1 MSKFIDQTGFEIKL
15 EAPPQRIVS
24 LVPSQTEL
32 LADLGLLDSIVG
44 ITKYCIYPPEL
55 FLSVPRIGG
64 TKSVNHELVS
74 QLKPDLIIAN
84 KEENNR
90 DSIEQLRE
98 QFPVWLS
105 DVSNLHEALDMI
117 YNIGVMTNSQ
127 ERASEINNQIYD
139 KFNSLTLKNKKH
151 VAKRALYF
159 IWRNPNMCAGGD
171 TFINDMMNKAG
182 FDNLMYYHKRYP
194 ELTEK
199 RISELNPE
207 VILLSSEPY
216 PFKAKHIQEFKSIC
230 PKAEILLVDGEFFAW
245 YGSRM
250 IKAADYFYQLCDSN
264 SNVSE

>member
-1 MSKFIDQTGFEIKL
+1 
-15 EAPPQRIVS
+15 
-24 LVPSQTEL
+24 
-32 LADLGLLDSIVG
+32 
-44 ITKYCIYPPEL
+44 
-55 FLSVPRIGG
+55 
-64 TKSVNHELVS
+64 
-74 QLKPDLIIAN
+74 
-84 KEENNR
+84 
-90 DSIEQLRE
+90 
-98 QFPVWLS
+98 
-105 DVSNLHEALDMI
+105 VSNLHEALDMI

-159 IWRNPNMCAGGD
+159 IWRNPYMCAGGD

-250 IKAADYFYQLCDSN
+250 IKAWYGSRMIKAADYFYQLCDSN

>member
-1 MSKFIDQTGFEIKL
+1 MFKYIDQTGFEIKL

-32 LADLGLLDSIVG
+32 LADLGLQDRIVG

-55 FLSVPRIGG
+55 FLSVPRVGG
-64 TKSVNHELVS
+64 TKSINHELVN
-74 QLKPDLIIAN
+74 QLNPDLIIAN

-90 DSIEQLRE
+90 DAIERLRE
-98 QFPVWLS
+98 KFPVWLS

-117 YNIGVMTNSQ
+117 YNIGVMTNCQ
-127 ERASEINNQIYD
+127 ERASEINKAI
-139 KFNSLTLKNKKH
+139 TEKNEKH
-151 VAKRALYF
+151 VARRALYF
-159 IWRNPNMCAGGD
+159 IWRNPYMCAGGD

-194 ELTEK
+194 ELSEK
-199 RISELNPE
+199 KIAELNPE

-216 PFKAKHIQEFKSIC
+216 PFKARHIQEFKNIC

-250 IKAADYFYQLCDSN
+250 VKAADYFHQLCDNN